1 MAWCQ
6 KPCHL
11 TKFKA
16 LLIYRFI
23 TRSTCSFQV
32 DVWLKGRLVHVF
44 FHCLKENNRLK
55 WFPLIPH
62 PSRDWKFWKFLH
74 SSTHLL
80 CHWWKE
86 AFVCLFV
93 CGIFLVFGF
102 FFFLAMLHILQDLT
116 SITRNWTQVH
126 SSESTVL
133 PLDGQVISKKFW
145 EVYMVINICI
155 LIKKGGSKC
164 ECNLYTHP
172 YGWN

>member
-93 CGIFLVFGF
+93 CLWDFFGVWF
-102 FFFLAMLHILQDLT
+102 FFFFGHASHFAGSYFHYQELNTSPQQWKHSLTTGWPGNFQKVFGSVYGHKYLHSNQE
-116 SITRNWTQVH
+116 RWFKVW
-126 SSESTVL
+126 V
-133 PLDGQVISKKFW
+133 
-145 EVYMVINICI
+145 
-155 LIKKGGSKC
+155 
-164 ECNLYTHP
+164 
-172 YGWN
+172 

>member
-86 AFVCLFV
+86 AFVYLFV
-93 CGIFLVFGF
+93 CGIFLVFF
-102 FFFLAMLHILQDLT
+102 FFFLFWPCFTFCRIL
-116 SITRNWTQVH
+116 
-126 SSESTVL
+126 L
-133 PLDGQVISKKFW
+133 PLPGTEHKSTAVKAQSYHW
-145 EVYMVINICI
+145 MAR
-155 LIKKGGSKC
+155 
-164 ECNLYTHP
+164 
-172 YGWN
+172 